1 MTEPAA
7 ATSTPEPPTDSP
19 PAVAAVIV
27 LAAGSGTRMKSKVS
41 KLLHEVAGRSLV
53 SHAIRSA
60 ESISPEHLVA
70 VVGAMREQVESH
82 LAEVAPE
89 VRTVPQ
95 TDDAYGTGHAVRCA
109 LSGIQQSGID
119 QSGPG
124 QLSGEVVVLGGDVP
138 MLQQDTLVAMLE
150 RHRAEQAK
158 ITILTARVPDPTGY
172 GRIIRDTDG
181 HVDRIVEQAQAGPD
195 ELAVDEINS
204 SIYVFDAAVLA
215 DGLGR
220 ITNDNP
226 KGEYYLTDV
235 IGLARADGHTVVAEL
250 TTDTWQTEGV
260 NDRIQL
266 AAVHAEMNRR
276 ILHRWMAAG
285 VTILDPSSTWID
297 DQVELTSDVTLH
309 PGTTLKGATVVAE
322 GATIGP
328 DVTLTDCEVGESA
341 VVRRAEAHL
350 AVIGAGAQVGPYS
363 YLRPGTELG
372 ARSKV
377 GGFVETKNAKI
388 GDEAKL
394 PHLTYAGDAV
404 IGAGANIGAGVIFAN
419 YDGVAK
425 HTTVIGRDA
434 FVGSDSVLVA
444 PRTVADGSYVA
455 AGSTVTADVNP
466 GQLAVARGQQRNI
479 SGWVERK
486 RAGTRTAE
494 SARRAA
500 EGSAAPTDAPGST
513 AQQGK
518 EDQ

>member
-1 MTEPAA
+1 
-7 ATSTPEPPTDSP
+7 
-19 PAVAAVIV
+19 
-27 LAAGSGTRMKSKVS
+27 MKSKLS

-70 VVGAMREQVESH
+70 VVGAMRDQVEGH

-89 VRTVPQ
+89 VRTVRQ
-95 TDDAYGTGHAVRCA
+95 TEDAYGTGHAVRCA
-109 LSGIQQSGID
+109 LAALGE
-119 QSGPG
+119 
-124 QLSGEVVVLGGDVP
+124 LTGEVVVLGGDVP
-138 MLQQDTLVAMLE
+138 MLEQHTLVAMLD
-150 RHRAEQAK
+150 RHRGEQAK
-158 ITILTARVPDPTGY
+158 ITILSALVPDPTGY
-172 GRIIRDTDG
+172 GRIVRDAEG
-181 HVDRIVEQAQAGPD
+181 HVDRIVEQAQATP
-195 ELAVDEINS
+195 EEHAVNEINS

-215 DGLGR
+215 DGLSR
-220 ITNDNP
+220 ITNDNS

-235 IGLARADGHTVVAEL
+235 IGLARTDGHTVVAEL
-250 TTDTWQTEGV
+250 TADTWQTEGV

-285 VTILDPSSTWID
+285 VTILDPASTWID
-297 DQVELTSDVTLH
+297 DSVELDTDVTLL

-341 VVRRAEAHL
+341 VVRRAEANL

-372 ARSKV
+372 ERSKI
-377 GGFVETKNAKI
+377 GGFVEAKNAKV
-388 GDEAKL
+388 GTGAKV

-404 IGAGANIGAGVIFAN
+404 IGEGANIGAGVIFAN

-425 HTTVIGRDA
+425 HTTHIGRDV
-434 FVGSDSVLVA
+434 FVGSDAVLVA
-444 PRTVADGSYVA
+444 PVTVADGSYVA
-455 AGSTVTADVNP
+455 AGSTITDDVDS

-486 RAGTRTAE
+486 RAGSRTAE
-494 SARRAA
+494 TARRA
-500 EGSAAPTDAPGST
+500 SAGPPSSEHSSEST
-513 AQQGK
+513 AQQEK
-518 EDQ
+518 QQRDDDQ